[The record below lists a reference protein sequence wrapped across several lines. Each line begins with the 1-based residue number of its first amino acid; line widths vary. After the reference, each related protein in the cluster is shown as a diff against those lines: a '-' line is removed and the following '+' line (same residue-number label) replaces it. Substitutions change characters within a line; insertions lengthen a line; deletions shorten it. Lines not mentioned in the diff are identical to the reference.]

1 MKNILTFLLVFF
13 VFSCSSNRFKSSS
26 NKVINC
32 PAVFFASDHKNY
44 INSSNSSIDIDNLS
58 FSAEINNYAFNNSCL
73 EENGLIYLP
82 LEILFIIT
90 PVNLNDPNVY
100 LPFYIAILDAKENL
114 KEIYYY
120 SIDAKVLKDED
131 AQKYIESEISE
142 SILVKFPNDIE
153 MSSLLVGFML
163 DNEKY
168 KILN

>member
-1 MKNILTFLLVFF
+1 M
-13 VFSCSSNRFKSSS
+13 
-26 NKVINC
+26 
-32 PAVFFASDHKNY
+32 
-44 INSSNSSIDIDNLS
+44 
-58 FSAEINNYAFNNSCL
+58 
-73 EENGLIYLP
+73 P